1 MEVERTNIFNR
12 KDIDWER
19 WVEALLWHQIVYH
32 KNEYSGYDLMVKPL
46 EINGEKI
53 RGYEKGDIV
62 GDITFLSYYIGETK
76 RLTWKELAL
85 CLGFWKD
92 SQLPDYHDCGECPLA
107 DNCDAY
113 FKWDEDQERCGGWI
127 EKCADK
133 VPPIEEEYKKFID
146 RMMSPMRPGM
156 VFTSLT
162 KEEMDKFMKMI
173 KEAE

>member
-1 MEVERTNIFNR
+1 MEVRGTNIFHR
-12 KDIDWER
+12 EDIDWER

-32 KNEYSGYDLMVKPL
+32 KNEFSGYELVVNPAEYTTSVK
-46 EINGEKI
+46 
-53 RGYEKGDIV
+53 KGDII
-62 GDITFLSYYIGETK
+62 GDTKFLSYSIGETR

-92 SQLPDYHDCGECPLA
+92 SQLPDYHDCGACPLV
-107 DNCDAY
+107 DNCEAY
-113 FKWDEDQERCGGWI
+113 FKWDEDQERCSGWI

-146 RMMSPMRPGM
+146 RMMSSIRPGM
-156 VFTSLT
+156 VFASLS
-162 KEEMDKFMKMI
+162 KEDMDELLKTI